1 MIYVQLVIEFFKIG
15 LFAVGGG
22 LATLPFLIAL
32 TFKYT
37 WFDQSMLADM
47 LAVSESTP
55 GPMGVNI
62 ATYAGFHSGGILG
75 GIVATLALVAPSVI
89 IIIVVAKFLDK
100 FKENQYVEAIF
111 NGLRPAVVG
120 LIAVAG
126 FEVVKIALLNMDLYK
141 LTHSITD
148 LLYMK
153 GIILFVILFYAIS
166 KFKKHP
172 VVYIGIAAL
181 IGIIFKF

>member
-1 MIYVQLVIEFFKIG
+1 
-15 LFAVGGG
+15 
-22 LATLPFLIAL
+22 
-32 TFKYT
+32 
-37 WFDQSMLADM
+37 
-47 LAVSESTP
+47 
-55 GPMGVNI
+55 
-62 ATYAGFHSGGILG
+62 
-75 GIVATLALVAPSVI
+75 
-89 IIIVVAKFLDK
+89 
-100 FKENQYVEAIF
+100 
-111 NGLRPAVVG
+111 VG

-126 FEVVKIALLNMDLYK
+126 FEVVKIALLNIDLYK

-153 GIILFVILFYAIS
+153 GIILFVILFYAVS